1 VNTTESEQPGQQGR
15 GRQPVES
22 PAAYADPRLRRL
34 TEGYR
39 KIMEGAPV
47 AFPPR
52 IAELYAPPPRRGAA
66 RGPDDADLLLDGPPE
81 S

>member
-52 IAELYAPPPRRGAA
+52 IAELYAPPRRPAPCGL
-66 RGPDDADLLLDGPPE
+66 DDAELLLDQPPE
-81 S
+81 T